1 MLRVKHLLARKGR
14 DIWSVDS
21 DEPVLEA
28 IQIMADRHV
37 GALPVLREGQLVG
50 VISERDYAR
59 KVTLLGRSSAETPVW
74 QIMSAPVITVGPEDA
89 VRRCMELMTERRIRH
104 LPVVDASGVMIGM
117 RRDMRMKFLGE
128 RYAEYDQIGF
138 MATIRADVNVHDVG
152 TSTAAGGIIGLE
164 TPGS

>member
-1 MLRVKHLLARKGR
+1 MRHGGPIMLRVKHLLARKGR

-37 GALPVLREGQLVG
+37 GALPVLREGQLAG

-59 KVTLLGRSSAETPVW
+59 KVILLGRSSAETPVW

-104 LPVVDASGVMIGM
+104 LPVVDEGGAMIGM
-117 RRDMRMKFLGE
+117 ISIGDLVRGVIEEQQETIEQLEKF
-128 RYAEYDQIGF
+128 I
-138 MATIRADVNVHDVG
+138 
-152 TSTAAGGIIGLE
+152 AG
-164 TPGS
+164 